1 MGAVAA
7 PQISE
12 IELGNLI
19 FFIIINISGT
29 VLFCCKRILLRFF
42 LTVFFLQYLT
52 LHLIGRRYNET
63 HSTDMIFVVS
73 SYQ

>member
-12 IELGNLI
+12 IELSNLI
-19 FFIIINISGT
+19 FFFIINISGA
-29 VLFCCKRILLRFF
+29 VLFRCKRILLRFF
-42 LTVFFLQYLT
+42 LTVFLQYLT
-52 LHLIGRRYNET
+52 LHLIGRRYNKT
-63 HSTDMIFVVS
+63 HSTDMSFVVS